1 MLTFRDTDP
10 NGVFITDVGFICY
23 DPANLNVRVASD
35 CTIAFGVDLE
45 YLMDRNAYVVHEMGK
60 PPDFV
65 MEVASESTARA
76 DIGRKRG
83 IYQQI
88 GVPEYWRFDPSGGK
102 FYGQALAGDRLVNGV
117 YQPMTIASEADGE
130 IWGYSEILRLCLCYD
145 GKLLRFYDRASG
157 RYLMTEFEEHAAFL
171 AQQDELES
179 QRAQLEASRA
189 EAEAQRAMIQEL
201 QERLRSQEDKNE
213 DKNPEGRTGEGGNR
227 PPD

>member
-88 GVPEYWRFDPSGGK
+88 GVPEY
-102 FYGQALAGDRLVNGV
+102 
-117 YQPMTIASEADGE
+117 
-130 IWGYSEILRLCLCYD
+130 
-145 GKLLRFYDRASG
+145 
-157 RYLMTEFEEHAAFL
+157 
-171 AQQDELES
+171 
-179 QRAQLEASRA
+179 
-189 EAEAQRAMIQEL
+189 
-201 QERLRSQEDKNE
+201 
-213 DKNPEGRTGEGGNR
+213 
-227 PPD
+227 